1 MSYIGNNNNNNTVEK
16 AAFRYYKILIHD
28 GDN

>member
-1 MSYIGNNNNNNTVEK
+1 MSCIGNNNNNTVEK
-16 AAFRYYKILIHD
+16 GAFRYYKILIHD